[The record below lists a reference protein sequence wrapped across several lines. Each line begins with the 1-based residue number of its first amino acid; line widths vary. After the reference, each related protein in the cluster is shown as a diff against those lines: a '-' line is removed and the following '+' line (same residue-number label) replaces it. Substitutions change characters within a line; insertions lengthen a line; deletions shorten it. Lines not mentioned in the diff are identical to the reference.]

1 VRLDV
6 LVPPGLSQ
14 LNLHGAIRI
23 VDAGVDPHTEAG
35 EALLGR
41 AQDLESRVAFAELE
55 PDPPQADLLQK
66 EQIVIRKGPGVQAV
80 GQLDIAGIILRD
92 GSDAALRQKRAG
104 ATGSPRRV
112 LQKLTSIVSH

>member
-1 VRLDV
+1 
-6 LVPPGLSQ
+6 
-14 LNLHGAIRI
+14 
-23 VDAGVDPHTEAG
+23 VDAGVDPHTETG

-41 AQDLESRVAFAELE
+41 SQDLESCVAFAELE

-66 EQIVIRKGPGVQAV
+66 EQIVIREGPGVQAV

-92 GSDAALRQKRAG
+92 GWGAALRQKRAD

-112 LQKLTSIVSH
+112 FQKLTPVVSHRIY